1 VFATYTPLVAAARPL
16 ICPILVGRDDLLE
29 LAERRLSQTADGRG
43 HMLFLAGEAG
53 IGKTRL
59 LEAIVREARGRGFA
73 TAGGDLG
80 PRDLEVPA
88 GLIFDL
94 TRSLGRHDDLRVVGE
109 SVRARLAEAAMAP
122 VSGGTGSRSPAAR
135 GSSRPPRLVAGARQR
150 RWLVADLVDLLAEV
164 DRPTV
169 LAMDNLHWADDLSL
183 EVLAGLA
190 ARLPEVPMCVVG
202 TYRSDELYPRV
213 PMREWRSRLVTQ
225 RLAEEAR
232 LGRLA
237 SADIGT
243 MTTILLQADL
253 PAARTVVEAIAQR
266 TDGIPLH
273 IEELLGVLD
282 GADLRGAEAIGRIGV
297 PDTIERTIQERLERR
312 SGAARALA
320 AAAAVIGRPFS
331 VDAVADVWEQTPDAV
346 ALPLQELVDHF
357 FLVPTGQAGLVDF
370 RHALIRD
377 ACYATVPAPTRRRM
391 HGRAAALADR
401 LPGAGQA
408 FASAHFE
415 LAGCLAEAHLAA
427 VQAARAAS
435 ALSAHREAA
444 QLYQRALRTAP
455 DDVDDLALARLL
467 EASGDESAAIDDNE
481 AAARAYEQARDRY
494 REAGD
499 RVAAAS
505 VTASLVGVRHLLGD
519 DLEARLGPLHAALDE
534 VDTAAAQGDDPEG
547 ADRARLRLTTALSAA
562 YMLDRRLEASL
573 EHGATARALAR
584 RLADQRG
591 ELHALATIGSDLVFA
606 GRMDDGWSELEA
618 AITGA
623 LDADLEEEA
632 ARAYRMAGSSASV
645 LVEYERA
652 ERYLVAGIAFAE
664 QAEMWNHQHYMA
676 AHLAHVRWA
685 TGDWDAAET
694 IATRALADGRG
705 GITTRITALYVLGYV
720 SLGRGQL
727 AVARQR
733 LEEALGLGDAMRE
746 LQRRSPA
753 MWGLAEV
760 ALASGDA
767 AGAIEWCG
775 RGHALSAAVDD
786 AAYLF
791 PYLVTGTRAFLAD
804 GDVPAAQR
812 WVESVSAD
820 LRSRDLPGARPAVD
834 HARGLVLFA
843 GGSLGRAQAALDAA
857 GAGWRERRRV
867 PDALA
872 AMIDAAGCHL
882 RAGRAMRAATAAQAA
897 VDGAEML
904 GGPPLV
910 GRARTIL
917 DAARARHPQDEPWAP
932 LTARE
937 FEIAKLVTDGG
948 TNAAIAEQ
956 LGISPRTVGAHI
968 EHILAK
974 LGVGRRA
981 EIAAWIAARPVLHSR
996 PHGRD
1001 REE

>member
-1 VFATYTPLVAAARPL
+1 VVPTYTQPMVAAARPL

-29 LAERRLSQTADGRG
+29 LAERRLGQTADGRG
-43 HMLFLAGEAG
+43 HVLFLAGEAG
-53 IGKTRL
+53 IGKSRL
-59 LEAIVREARGRGFA
+59 LEAIVRSARARGFA

-80 PRDLEVPA
+80 PRDLEVPG

-94 TRSLGRHDDLRVVGE
+94 TRSLSRHDDLRVIGE

-122 VSGGTGSRSPAAR
+122 ASGAGERRAAATVR
-135 GSSRPPRLVAGARQR
+135 GSSRPQAPASGARQR
-150 RWLVADLVDLLAEV
+150 RWLVADLVDRLAEIQ
-164 DRPTV
+164 RPTV
-169 LAMDNLHWADDLSL
+169 LALDNLHWADDLSL

-190 ARLPEVPMCVVG
+190 ARLSDTPMCVLG

-213 PMREWRSRLVTQ
+213 PMRDWRSRLITQ

-237 SADIGT
+237 SSDIGT

-282 GADLRGAEAIGRIGV
+282 GSGVLGAEVISRIGV

-312 SGAARALA
+312 SAAARSLA
-320 AAAAVIGRPFS
+320 AAAAVIGRSFS
-331 VDAVADVWEQTPDAV
+331 VDAVADVHGQTPESV
-346 ALPLQELVDHF
+346 AQPLQELVDHF
-357 FLVPTGQAGLVDF
+357 FLVPTEQGGLYDF

-377 ACYATVPAPTRRRM
+377 ACYAAVPEPTRRRL
-391 HGRAAALADR
+391 HGRAAGLADR

-415 LAGCLAEAHLAA
+415 LAGRPADAHQAA
-427 VQAARAAS
+427 LHAARAAS
-435 ALSAHREAA
+435 AMSAHREAA

-455 DDVDDLALARLL
+455 DDLDALDLARLL

-481 AAARAYEQARDRY
+481 AAAEAYTKARDRY
-494 REAGD
+494 RDAGD

-519 DLEARLGPLHAALDE
+519 DLEARLGPLHAALAE
-534 VDTAAAQGDDPEG
+534 VDAAAAEGDDPER
-547 ADRARLRLTTALSAA
+547 ADRARLRLTTGLSAA

-573 EHGATARALAR
+573 EHGAAARVLAR
-584 RLADQRG
+584 RLADRRG
-591 ELHALATIGSDLVFA
+591 EAHALATIGSDLVFA
-606 GRMDDGWSELEA
+606 GRMEDGWSELET
-618 AITGA
+618 AISAA
-623 LDADLEEEA
+623 LDSDLEEEA

-652 ERYLVAGIAFAE
+652 ERYLGAGMAFAE

-685 TGDWDAAET
+685 TGDWEAAET
-694 IATRALADGRG
+694 IARRALADGRG

-720 SLGRGQL
+720 GLGRGQL
-727 AVARQR
+727 EEARQR
-733 LEEALGLGDAMRE
+733 LEEALRSGEAMRE

-760 ALASGDA
+760 ALASADMP
-767 AGAIEWCG
+767 GAIDWCR
-775 RGHALSAAVDD
+775 RGHALSSAVDD

-804 GDVPAAQR
+804 GDVSAAQR
-812 WVESVSAD
+812 WAETVSAD
-820 LRSRDLPGARPAVD
+820 LRSRDLPGTRPAID
-834 HARGLVLFA
+834 HAQGLLLLA
-843 GGSLGRAQAALDAA
+843 GGSLGRAQVALEAAVT
-857 GAGWRERRRV
+857 GWQARRRV

-872 AMIDAAGCHL
+872 AMIDAAACHL
-882 RAGRAMRAATAAQAA
+882 RAGRAVRAATTARAA
-897 VDGAEML
+897 VEGAETL
-904 GGPPLV
+904 GSPPLV
-910 GRARTIL
+910 ARAWTIL
-917 DAARARHPQDEPWAP
+917 DAARARHPQDASWAP

-937 FEIAKLVTDGG
+937 FEIAKLVTEGR

-956 LGISPRTVGAHI
+956 LGISPRTVSAHI

-981 EIAAWIAARPVLHSR
+981 EVAAWVASR
-996 PHGRD
+996 RSSAG
-1001 REE
+1001 